1 MLFSTGTLT
10 ILAILARER
19 KLAKIS
25 ARGQREAVAKEL
37 RVLRELIQSFP
48 PGNLSS
54 RLSEPIDKS
63 VPSPSLYLQ

>member
-1 MLFSTGTLT
+1 MLFTTGTLT
-10 ILAILARER
+10 ILAILAREK

-25 ARGQREAVAKEL
+25 GRGQAAVAKEL

-48 PGNLSS
+48 PGNLSG

-63 VPSPSLYLQ
+63 EPSPSLYLQ

>member
-1 MLFSTGTLT
+1 MIFTTGTLT
-10 ILAILARER
+10 ILAILAREK

-25 ARGQREAVAKEL
+25 GRGQAAVAKEL